1 MPHRRLARRAWCALA
16 LVAVLLALV
25 PTSPP
30 VSTGASAA
38 EAAPLAQARRVT
50 IGYVP
55 NAAFAPVFVAY
66 EKGYYREQGLDVTL
80 EPLTGGA
87 DMATQ
92 TAVGNFDVGTGGPG
106 AGLFNALARGINI
119 VITAPVSVVR
129 TPNVAQLVASRAA
142 YDRGEVRSI
151 ADLRGKRVSIIARG
165 AANDYYLDQALR
177 RGGLTIWDIDLQVL
191 PSPEAVAALAN
202 DAIPAALIVEPFAT
216 EAVNR
221 GVGVLLTDDYLENFI
236 AIVMYFNEQF
246 ARQRRE
252 DGIGVVTAL
261 YKAARDLDPVY
272 RDEDVAIIAQ
282 YTRLSPEV
290 IRTAGRAYHDVSG
303 DLHLADIEELQRFVM
318 ARGEANYSEPLD
330 LARYVDPSF
339 SEAALTRLGP
349 R

>member
-1 MPHRRLARRAWCALA
+1 MRQRSLPRLAWCGLALA
-16 LVAVLLALV
+16 AALLAVTPANAPL
-25 PTSPP
+25 PP
-30 VSTGASAA
+30 EAPAA
-38 EAAPLAQARRVT
+38 EAAPLPQARRVT

-55 NAAFAPVFVAY
+55 NAAFAPVYVAY
-66 EKGYYREQGLDVTL
+66 EKGYYREQGLEVTL

-165 AANDYYLDQALR
+165 AANDFYLDRALR

-216 EAVNR
+216 EAINR
-221 GVGVLLTDDYLENFI
+221 GVGVLLTNDYLENFV

-246 ARQRRE
+246 ARQRRD
-252 DGIGVVTAL
+252 DGVGVVTAL

-272 RDEDVAIIAQ
+272 RDEDIAIIAQ
-282 YTRLSPEV
+282 YTRLSPEI
-290 IRTAGRAYHDVSG
+290 IRTAGRAYHDVGG
-303 DLHLADIEELQRFVM
+303 DLHLADIEELQRFVI
-318 ARGEANYSEPLD
+318 ARGETTYTEPLD
-330 LARYVDPSF
+330 LTRYVDPSF
-339 SEAALTRLGP
+339 SEAALARLGL